1 MKKFPVITFIL
12 LSFAINAQTA
22 QDLFSPRQMNVTWL
36 GVDFSHTKIFGG
48 ATDKI
53 KEYFVDY
60 CYRANQTIAED
71 HHRFYFPIAYKKDFT
86 YNTSF
91 INGINKNMDSVIIVT
106 SKRSIPHLTTID
118 IKQIVAKYNFPT
130 DLKGIG
136 LIYMY
141 DSMCRKGN
149 DSGKVWMVYLN
160 IESKEI
166 LFMQNADV
174 ELNGVSFEEQLAY
187 PVLGML
193 RKSKKEFN
201 EWSEDPKKYNLLNK

>member
-1 MKKFPVITFIL
+1 MKKFPVITFII

-53 KEYFVDY
+53 KDYFVDY

-91 INGINKNMDSVIIVT
+91 SSIN
-106 SKRSIPHLTTID
+106 L
-118 IKQIVAKYNFPT
+118 NFNHCSAICTQQLP
-130 DLKGIG
+130 
-136 LIYMY
+136 Y
-141 DSMCRKGN
+141 CRFMN
-149 DSGKVWMVYLN
+149 YSNSGY
-160 IESKEI
+160 S
-166 LFMQNADV
+166 LF
-174 ELNGVSFEEQLAY
+174 
-187 PVLGML
+187 
-193 RKSKKEFN
+193 
-201 EWSEDPKKYNLLNK
+201 NLLF